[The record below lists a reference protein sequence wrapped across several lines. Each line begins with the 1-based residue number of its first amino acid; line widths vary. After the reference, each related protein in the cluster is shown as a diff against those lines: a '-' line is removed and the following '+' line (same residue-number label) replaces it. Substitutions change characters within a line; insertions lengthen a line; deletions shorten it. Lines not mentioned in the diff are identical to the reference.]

1 MAAQRAKRTA
11 VMETVAMDPALQVC
25 PTAQEVLSSA
35 QATSTFGNIAFIIV
49 HPSGLTQLPVVMSND
64 IAPLGSVGSKTSP
77 FLTFIVMQEEPASS
91 PVAVTQFSVKVP

>member
-35 QATSTFGNIAFIIV
+35 QATSTFGNIAFIVV
-49 HPSGLTQLPVVMSND
+49 HPSGLTQLPVVMSK

-77 FLTFIVMQEEPASS
+77 FLTFIVMQEEPAPS